1 MPKKFGSGGSREDT
15 RGLKAKAQ
23 KAASEQKRAVAKA
36 KAKEREVAAEW
47 KEGSDLRAADRAE
60 AQRRKEEEQLR
71 RLQLKKLAAEEDH
84 EAISAIKVRK
94 KPPKLKKKDDPLAS
108 LGDLSFMKSD
118 KSKFGTK
125 GKKKKKNKD
134 DGAPTQSPGSR
145 SKPAGRV
152 MTADEELEA
161 AGLARNTN
169 RERAAEAAE
178 GHVDATGVD
187 NALAALTT
195 VDKGH
200 VAGNRGHGRR

>member
-1 MPKKFGSGGSREDT
+1 
-15 RGLKAKAQ
+15 
-23 KAASEQKRAVAKA
+23 
-36 KAKEREVAAEW
+36 
-47 KEGSDLRAADRAE
+47 
-60 AQRRKEEEQLR
+60 
-71 RLQLKKLAAEEDH
+71 
-84 EAISAIKVRK
+84 
-94 KPPKLKKKDDPLAS
+94 
-108 LGDLSFMKSD
+108 
-118 KSKFGTK
+118 
-125 GKKKKKNKD
+125 
-134 DGAPTQSPGSR
+134 
-145 SKPAGRV
+145 